1 MRTVSTFGLLLAALF
16 MAFGIAT
23 AGWLVGAGVTKA
35 RLGDR
40 YVTVKG
46 LAERDVEA
54 DLALWPIRFVATGN
68 DLASV
73 QAQVQQNSDTITA
86 FLKGQGFGD
95 GEISVESPQVTDLYA
110 QAYRSGPVENRFIIS
125 GLVMLRT
132 PNVAGVAKA
141 NREAASLIGQGVVL
155 SSDQGPSRP
164 SYLFTKIAEV
174 KPAMIEEA
182 TKRARESAQ
191 KFAEESGSRLAGIR
205 FANQGL
211 FEIMARDSAPGVSES
226 EQIAKTVRVVTTI
239 DYFLAE

>member
-1 MRTVSTFGLLLAALF
+1 MRTVSTFGLIVAALF
-16 MAFGIAT
+16 IAGGITA
-23 AGWLVGAGVTKA
+23 AGWFAGAGVTKA

-46 LAERDVEA
+46 LAEREVEA

-68 DLASV
+68 DLSVV
-73 QAQVQQNSDTITA
+73 QAQVKKDSDTIVA
-86 FLKGQGFGD
+86 FLKAQGFSD
-95 GEISVESPQVTDLYA
+95 AEISVESPQVTDLFA
-110 QAYRSGPVENRFIIS
+110 QAYRSGPVENRFIIA

-132 PNVAGVAKA
+132 NSVEKVSTA
-141 NREAASLIGQGVVL
+141 NRQAASLIEQGVVL

-164 SYLFTKIAEV
+164 SYVFTKIADV

-191 KFAEESGSRLAGIR
+191 KFAEESDSRLAGIR

-211 FEIMARDSAPGVSES
+211 FEIQARDGVPGVSES
-226 EQIAKTVRVVTTI
+226 EQVGKTVRVVTTI